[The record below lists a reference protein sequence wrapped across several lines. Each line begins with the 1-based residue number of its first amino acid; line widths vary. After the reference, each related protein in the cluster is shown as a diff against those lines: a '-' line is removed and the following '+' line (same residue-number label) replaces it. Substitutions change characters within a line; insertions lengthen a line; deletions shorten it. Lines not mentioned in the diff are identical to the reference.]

1 MYVTIEQMME
11 GITKYGNSEFVSKV
25 SGLRKWAVAIAL
37 PPIAMK
43 AGSIAMDNKDMLV
56 RAGYMTEDGMVDI
69 DTIAS
74 KAKEVARTT
83 GSVTENLPMLGD
95 VTFTIDD
102 IEALRNCIV
111 GG

>member
-1 MYVTIEQMME
+1 
-11 GITKYGNSEFVSKV
+11 
-25 SGLRKWAVAIAL
+25 
-37 PPIAMK
+37 MK
-43 AGSIAMDNKDMLV
+43 AGSIAIDNKDMLV
-56 RAGYMTEDGMVDI
+56 KAGYMTEDGMVDI

-102 IEALRNCIV
+102 IEALRNCIA